1 MFVRT
6 VQFVELRRIYSVVSS
21 VSVGSNIFHILW
33 PVCLCSPEGLVK
45 LKPVENQYKPQE
57 SLQGKF
63 LFSLGTERQK
73 TGETRVVMLDRKLSL
88 CSYTNFTK
96 KDVVNIKLNNH
107 VSDVIIVLISYQIF
121 I

>member
-1 MFVRT
+1 M
-6 VQFVELRRIYSVVSS
+6 ELRQIYSVVSS

-33 PVCLCSPEGLVK
+33 QVCLCSPEGLVK
-45 LKPVENQYKPQE
+45 LKPVENQYKPRE

-63 LFSLGTERQK
+63 LFSFGTERQK
-73 TGETRVVMLDRKLSL
+73 TGETRVVMLDGKLSL

-96 KDVVNIKLNNH
+96 KMLLTKSNNNF
-107 VSDVIIVLISYQIF
+107 SDVIIVLISYQIL

>member
-1 MFVRT
+1 M
-6 VQFVELRRIYSVVSS
+6 ELRRIYSVVSS

-33 PVCLCSPEGLVK
+33 SVCLCSPEGLVK
-45 LKPVENQYKPQE
+45 LKPVENQYKPRE

-96 KDVVNIKLNNH
+96 KDVVNIKLNNR
-107 VSDVIIVLISYQIF
+107 VSDVIIALISYQIF